1 MIILVAV
8 FVALLVLGMP
18 VAFSMALATI
28 AGFIALG
35 IPLETVAQKMMSGI
49 EPFPFVAIPLFV
61 LAGALMETSGI
72 SRRLVALA
80 SAIVGHIRGGLGIV
94 VVASEVLFSGISG
107 SSVADASAIGS
118 ILIPSLVKAGYPPER
133 AAAIVAAAS
142 GMGILIPP
150 CLVMVILGAMS
161 GLSISALF
169 VAGFLP
175 GILMALT
182 LALVIHI
189 QARRGILPGARGRFS
204 WATLR
209 HALREAILPLGM
221 PVVLFGGILGGVTT
235 ATEAAVLA
243 VIYALVLDLVIYRE
257 ITRKD
262 LGRMLVQTGITT
274 AAVSVLA
281 GFATGMSWTFA
292 TTGVPQ
298 MIAGTL
304 QQITTSPFLL
314 LALVTHHPDHLR
326 EPARRAAGADHLL
339 PDPVGDGGQV
349 RHRPA
354 ALRPA
359 RRRRAR
365 HRPGSPAG
373 RIAARRGGADRARQ
387 PERGDAADAAL
398 HRDPGRDAALDR
410 LCALGRA
417 GAAPASAIAPGG
429 FFRA

>member
-1 MIILVAV
+1 MIVLVGV
-8 FVALLVLGMP
+8 FLALLLLGIP
-18 VAFSMALATI
+18 VAFAMALATI

-142 GMGILIPP
+142 GMGMLIPP

-175 GILMALT
+175 GILMAIT
-182 LALVIHI
+182 LSIVIHV
-189 QARRGILPGARGRFS
+189 QARRGTLPGARGSFS
-204 WATLR
+204 WPTLR
-209 HALREAILPLGM
+209 HALKEAILPLGM

-243 VIYALVLDLVIYRE
+243 VIYALVLDLLIYRE

-281 GFATGMSWTFA
+281 GVATGMSWTFA

-298 MIAGTL
+298 LIASTL
-304 QQITTSPFLL
+304 QQVTASPFLL
-314 LALVTHHPDHLR
+314 LALVTIVLIIFASLLDGL
-326 EPARRAAGADHLL
+326 PALIIFYPILSVTVAQYGIDPLHFGLIAVAALGIGLVV
-339 PDPVGDGGQV
+339 PPVGLLLVVVAQI
-349 RHRPA
+349 
-354 ALRPA
+354 
-359 RRRRAR
+359 
-365 HRPGSPAG
+365 G
-373 RIAARRGGADRARQ
+373 RVSLSAVTLPMMPYIVILIATLLAIAAM
-387 PERGDAADAAL
+387 
-398 HRDPGRDAALDR
+398 
-410 LCALGRA
+410 
-417 GAAPASAIAPGG
+417 PAFVLFLP
-429 FFRA
+429 RMLL

>member
-1 MIILVAV
+1 MILLLIV
-8 FVALLVLGMP
+8 FVVLLALGMP

-28 AGFIALG
+28 AGFLTLE

-107 SSVADASAIGS
+107 SSVADASALGS

-169 VAGFLP
+169 IAGFLP
-175 GILMALT
+175 GFLMALT
-182 LALVIHI
+182 LAIVIHI
-189 QARRGILPGARGRFS
+189 QARRGTLPGARGSFS
-204 WATLR
+204 WPSLR

-243 VIYALVLDLVIYRE
+243 VIYALVLDVVVYRE
-257 ITRKD
+257 ITFKD
-262 LGRMLVQTGITT
+262 IGRMLVQTGITT
-274 AAVSVLA
+274 AAVSMLA
-281 GFATGMSWTFA
+281 GVATSMSWTFA
-292 TTGVPQ
+292 TTGVPL
-298 MIAGTL
+298 MLAETL
-304 QQITTSPFLL
+304 QSITSSPFVL
-314 LALVTHHPDHLR
+314 LALVMLTLIVFASLLDGL
-326 EPARRAAGADHLL
+326 PALIIFYPILSVTVAKYGVDPLHFGLLAVAALGIGLVV
-339 PDPVGDGGQV
+339 PPVGLLLVVVSQI
-349 RHRPA
+349 
-354 ALRPA
+354 
-359 RRRRAR
+359 
-365 HRPGSPAG
+365 G
-373 RIAARRGGADRARQ
+373 RVSLSAVSVPMLPYIAILIATLLLIAYV
-387 PERGDAADAAL
+387 PWIVL
-398 HRDPGRDAALDR
+398 VLPR
-410 LCALGRA
+410 LLL
-417 GAAPASAIAPGG
+417 
-429 FFRA
+429 

>member
-1 MIILVAV
+1 MGATQGMIILVAV
-8 FVALLVLGMP
+8 FVVLLLLGMP
-18 VAFSMALATI
+18 VAFSMAVATI

-142 GMGILIPP
+142 GMGMLIPP

-175 GILMALT
+175 GILMAIT
-182 LALVIHI
+182 LAIVIHI

-204 WATLR
+204 WPALR

-274 AAVSVLA
+274 AAVSLLA
-281 GFATGMSWTFA
+281 GVATGMSWTFA

-314 LALVTHHPDHLR
+314 LALVTITLIIFASLLDGL
-326 EPARRAAGADHLL
+326 PALIIFYPILSVTVAKYGIDPLHFGLLAVAALGIGLVV
-339 PDPVGDGGQV
+339 PPVGLLLVVVAQI
-349 RHRPA
+349 
-354 ALRPA
+354 
-359 RRRRAR
+359 
-365 HRPGSPAG
+365 G
-373 RIAARRGGADRARQ
+373 RVSLSAVTLPMLPYIAILVVTLLLIAYV
-387 PERGDAADAAL
+387 PWIVL
-398 HRDPGRDAALDR
+398 VLPR
-410 LCALGRA
+410 LLL
-417 GAAPASAIAPGG
+417 
-429 FFRA
+429 

>member
-1 MIILVAV
+1 MIVLVIV

-35 IPLETVAQKMMSGI
+35 IPLETMAQKMMSGI

-72 SRRLVALA
+72 SRRLVGLA

-142 GMGILIPP
+142 GMGMLIPP

-169 VAGFLP
+169 IAGFLP

-182 LALVIHI
+182 LAIVIHI
-189 QARRGILPGARGRFS
+189 QARRGVLPGARGRFS
-204 WATLR
+204 WAALR

-243 VIYALVLDLVIYRE
+243 VIYALVLDVVIYRE

-281 GFATGMSWTFA
+281 GVATGMSWTFA

-298 MIAGTL
+298 MIANTL
-304 QQITTSPFLL
+304 QQITSSPFLL
-314 LALVTHHPDHLR
+314 LALVTVTLIIFASLLDGL
-326 EPARRAAGADHLL
+326 PALIIFYPILSVTVAKYGIDPLHFGLLAVAALGIGLVV
-339 PDPVGDGGQV
+339 PPVGLLLVVVAQI
-349 RHRPA
+349 
-354 ALRPA
+354 
-359 RRRRAR
+359 
-365 HRPGSPAG
+365 G
-373 RIAARRGGADRARQ
+373 RVSLSAVTLPMLPYIAILVATLLVIAYV
-387 PERGDAADAAL
+387 PWVVL
-398 HRDPGRDAALDR
+398 VLPR
-410 LCALGRA
+410 LLL
-417 GAAPASAIAPGG
+417 
-429 FFRA
+429 

>member
-1 MIILVAV
+1 MILLVIV
-8 FVALLVLGMP
+8 FVALLALGMP

-28 AGFIALG
+28 AGFLALE
-35 IPLETVAQKMMSGI
+35 IPLETVAQKMLSGI

-118 ILIPSLVKAGYPPER
+118 ILIPSLTKAGYPPER

-169 VAGFLP
+169 IAGFLP
-175 GILMALT
+175 GFLMALT
-182 LALVIHI
+182 LAIVIHV
-189 QARRGILPGARGRFS
+189 QARRGTLPGARGVFS
-204 WATLR
+204 WAKLGV
-209 HALREAILPLGM
+209 AFREAILPLGM

-243 VIYALVLDLVIYRE
+243 VIYALVLDLFIYRE

-262 LGRMLVQTGITT
+262 LGRMLVQTGVTT
-274 AAVSVLA
+274 AAVSLLA
-281 GFATGMSWTFA
+281 GVATSMSWVFA

-298 MIAGTL
+298 AIATQL
-304 QQITTSPFLL
+304 QQITSSPFIL
-314 LALVTHHPDHLR
+314 LALVTLTLIVFASLLDGL
-326 EPARRAAGADHLL
+326 PALIIFYPILSVTVAKYGIDPLHFGLLAVAALGIGLVV
-339 PDPVGDGGQV
+339 PPVGLLLVVVAQI
-349 RHRPA
+349 
-354 ALRPA
+354 
-359 RRRRAR
+359 
-365 HRPGSPAG
+365 G
-373 RIAARRGGADRARQ
+373 RVTLSAVTVPMLPYIAI
-387 PERGDAADAAL
+387 L
-398 HRDPGRDAALDR
+398 
-410 LCALGRA
+410 
-417 GAAPASAIAPGG
+417 IATLLVIAYVPWVVLVLPKLLL
-429 FFRA
+429 

>member
-1 MIILVAV
+1 MIVLVIV

-35 IPLETVAQKMMSGI
+35 IPLETMAQKMMSGI

-72 SRRLVALA
+72 SRRLVGLA

-142 GMGILIPP
+142 GMGMLIPP

-169 VAGFLP
+169 IAGFLP

-182 LALVIHI
+182 LAIVIHI
-189 QARRGILPGARGRFS
+189 QARRGVLPGARGRFS
-204 WATLR
+204 WAGLR

-243 VIYALVLDLVIYRE
+243 VIYALVLDVVIYRE

-281 GFATGMSWTFA
+281 GVATGMSWTFA

-298 MIAGTL
+298 MIANTL
-304 QQITTSPFLL
+304 QQITSSPFLL
-314 LALVTHHPDHLR
+314 LALVTITLIIFASLLDGL
-326 EPARRAAGADHLL
+326 PALIIFYPILSVTVAKYGIDPLHFGLLAVAALGIGLVV
-339 PDPVGDGGQV
+339 PPVGLLLVVVAQI
-349 RHRPA
+349 
-354 ALRPA
+354 
-359 RRRRAR
+359 
-365 HRPGSPAG
+365 G
-373 RIAARRGGADRARQ
+373 RVSLSAVTLPMLPYIAILVATLLVIAYV
-387 PERGDAADAAL
+387 PWVVL
-398 HRDPGRDAALDR
+398 ILPR
-410 LCALGRA
+410 LLL
-417 GAAPASAIAPGG
+417 
-429 FFRA
+429 

>member
-1 MIILVAV
+1 MIVLVIV

-35 IPLETVAQKMMSGI
+35 IPLETMAQKMMSGI

-72 SRRLVALA
+72 SRRLVGLA

-142 GMGILIPP
+142 GMGMLIPP

-169 VAGFLP
+169 IAGFLP

-182 LALVIHI
+182 LAIVIHI
-189 QARRGILPGARGRFS
+189 QARRGVLPGARGRFS
-204 WATLR
+204 WAALR

-243 VIYALVLDLVIYRE
+243 VIYALVLDVVIYRE

-281 GFATGMSWTFA
+281 GVATGMSWTFA

-298 MIAGTL
+298 MIANTL
-304 QQITTSPFLL
+304 QQITSSPFLL
-314 LALVTHHPDHLR
+314 LALVTITLIIFASLLDGL
-326 EPARRAAGADHLL
+326 PALIIFYPILSVTVAKYGIDPLHFGLLAVAALGIGLVV
-339 PDPVGDGGQV
+339 PPVGLLLVVVAQI
-349 RHRPA
+349 
-354 ALRPA
+354 
-359 RRRRAR
+359 
-365 HRPGSPAG
+365 G
-373 RIAARRGGADRARQ
+373 RVSLSAVTLPMLPYIAILVATLLVIAYV
-387 PERGDAADAAL
+387 PWVVL
-398 HRDPGRDAALDR
+398 VLPR
-410 LCALGRA
+410 LLL
-417 GAAPASAIAPGG
+417 
-429 FFRA
+429 

>member
-28 AGFIALG
+28 AGFIALD

-118 ILIPSLVKAGYPPER
+118 ILIPSLLKAGYPPER

-142 GMGILIPP
+142 GMGMLIPP

-169 VAGFLP
+169 IAGFLP

-182 LALVIHI
+182 LAVVIHI
-189 QARRGILPGARGRFS
+189 QARRGILPGARGTFS
-204 WATLR
+204 WPTLR

-314 LALVTHHPDHLR
+314 LALVTITLIIFASLLDGL
-326 EPARRAAGADHLL
+326 PALIIFYPILSVTVAKYGIDPLHFGLIAVAALGIGLVV
-339 PDPVGDGGQV
+339 PPVGLLLVVVAQI
-349 RHRPA
+349 
-354 ALRPA
+354 
-359 RRRRAR
+359 
-365 HRPGSPAG
+365 G
-373 RIAARRGGADRARQ
+373 RVSLSAVTLPMLPYIAILVATLLLIAYV
-387 PERGDAADAAL
+387 PWVVL
-398 HRDPGRDAALDR
+398 VLPR
-410 LCALGRA
+410 LLL
-417 GAAPASAIAPGG
+417 
-429 FFRA
+429 

>member
-1 MIILVAV
+1 VILLVIV
-8 FVALLVLGMP
+8 FVVLLGLGMP

-28 AGFIALG
+28 AGFLVME

-94 VVASEVLFSGISG
+94 VVASEVMFSGISG

-142 GMGILIPP
+142 GMGMLIPP

-169 VAGFLP
+169 IAGFLP
-175 GILMALT
+175 GFLMALT
-182 LALVIHI
+182 LAIVIHI
-189 QARRGILPGARGRFS
+189 QARRGTLPGARGKFS
-204 WATLR
+204 WP
-209 HALREAILPLGM
+209 ALRVAFKEAILPLGM

-243 VIYALVLDLVIYRE
+243 VIYALVLDLFIYRE

-262 LGRMLVQTGITT
+262 IGKMLVQTGITT
-274 AAVSVLA
+274 AAVSLLA
-281 GFATGMSWTFA
+281 GVATSMSWTFA
-292 TTGVPQ
+292 TAGVPQ
-298 MIAGTL
+298 MVADTL
-304 QQITTSPFLL
+304 QSITSSPFLL
-314 LALVTHHPDHLR
+314 LALVMITLIIFASLLDGL
-326 EPARRAAGADHLL
+326 PALIIFYPILSVTVAKYGIDPLHFGLLAVAALGIGLVV
-339 PDPVGDGGQV
+339 PPVGLLLVVVSQI
-349 RHRPA
+349 
-354 ALRPA
+354 
-359 RRRRAR
+359 
-365 HRPGSPAG
+365 G
-373 RIAARRGGADRARQ
+373 RVSLSAVTVPMLPYIAILVATLLLIAYV
-387 PERGDAADAAL
+387 PWIVL
-398 HRDPGRDAALDR
+398 VLPR
-410 LCALGRA
+410 LLL
-417 GAAPASAIAPGG
+417 
-429 FFRA
+429 

>member
-1 MIILVAV
+1 MIILVGV
-8 FVALLVLGMP
+8 FVALLLLGIP
-18 VAFSMALATI
+18 VAFAMALATI

-175 GILMALT
+175 GILMAIT
-182 LALVIHI
+182 LSVVIHI
-189 QARRGILPGARGRFS
+189 QARRGILPGARGTFS
-204 WATLR
+204 WPALR

-243 VIYALVLDLVIYRE
+243 VIYALVLDFVIYRE
-257 ITRKD
+257 ITRQD

-281 GFATGMSWTFA
+281 GVATGMSWTFA
-292 TTGVPQ
+292 TTGVPL
-298 MIAGTL
+298 MIANAL
-304 QQITTSPFLL
+304 QQVTTSPFLL
-314 LALVTHHPDHLR
+314 LALVTIVLIIFASLLDGL
-326 EPARRAAGADHLL
+326 PALIIFYPILSVTVAKYGIDPLHFGLIAVAALGIGLVV
-339 PDPVGDGGQV
+339 PPVGLLLVVVAQI
-349 RHRPA
+349 
-354 ALRPA
+354 
-359 RRRRAR
+359 
-365 HRPGSPAG
+365 G
-373 RIAARRGGADRARQ
+373 RVSLGAVTVPMLPYIAILVAT
-387 PERGDAADAAL
+387 L
-398 HRDPGRDAALDR
+398 L
-410 LCALGRA
+410 L
-417 GAAPASAIAPGG
+417 IAYVPWVVLVLPKLLL
-429 FFRA
+429 

>member
-1 MIILVAV
+1 MIALVIV
-8 FVALLVLGMP
+8 FVVLLLLGVP

-28 AGFIALG
+28 AGFLVLG

-80 SAIVGHIRGGLGIV
+80 TALVGHIRGGLGIV

-142 GMGILIPP
+142 GMGMLIPP

-169 VAGFLP
+169 IAGFLP
-175 GILMALT
+175 GFLMAIT
-182 LALVIHI
+182 LSIVIHI
-189 QARRGILPGARGRFS
+189 QARRGTLPAAHGTFS
-204 WATLR
+204 WTALR
-209 HALREAILPLGM
+209 RAMREAILPLGM

-243 VIYALVLDLVIYRE
+243 VIYALVLDLLIYRE
-257 ITRKD
+257 ITPKD

-274 AAVSVLA
+274 GAVSLLA
-281 GFATGMSWTFA
+281 GVATSMSWTFA
-292 TTGVPQ
+292 TTGVPLA
-298 MIAGTL
+298 IAELL
-304 QQITTSPFLL
+304 QRVTSSPFLL
-314 LALVTHHPDHLR
+314 LALVTITLIVFASLLDGL
-326 EPARRAAGADHLL
+326 PALIIFYPILSVTVAKYGIDPLHFGLLAVAALGIGLVL
-339 PDPVGDGGQV
+339 PPVGLLLVVVSQI
-349 RHRPA
+349 
-354 ALRPA
+354 
-359 RRRRAR
+359 
-365 HRPGSPAG
+365 G
-373 RIAARRGGADRARQ
+373 RVSLSAVTVPMLPYIAILVATLLLIAYV
-387 PERGDAADAAL
+387 PWVVL
-398 HRDPGRDAALDR
+398 VLPR
-410 LCALGRA
+410 LLL
-417 GAAPASAIAPGG
+417 
-429 FFRA
+429 

>member
-1 MIILVAV
+1 MIVLVGV
-8 FVALLVLGMP
+8 FLALLLLGIP
-18 VAFSMALATI
+18 VAFAMALATI

-175 GILMALT
+175 GILMAIT
-182 LALVIHI
+182 LSIVIHV
-189 QARRGILPGARGRFS
+189 QARRGTLPGARGSFS
-204 WATLR
+204 WPTLR
-209 HALREAILPLGM
+209 HALKEAILPLGM

-243 VIYALVLDLVIYRE
+243 VIYALVLDLLIYRE
-257 ITRKD
+257 ITGKD

-281 GFATGMSWTFA
+281 GVATGMSWTFA

-298 MIAGTL
+298 LIASTL
-304 QQITTSPFLL
+304 QQVTASPFLL
-314 LALVTHHPDHLR
+314 LALVTIVLIIFASLLDGL
-326 EPARRAAGADHLL
+326 PALIIFYPILSVTVAKYGIDPLHFGLIAVAALGIGLVV
-339 PDPVGDGGQV
+339 PPVGLLLVVVAQI
-349 RHRPA
+349 
-354 ALRPA
+354 
-359 RRRRAR
+359 
-365 HRPGSPAG
+365 G
-373 RIAARRGGADRARQ
+373 RVSLSAVTLPMMPYIVILIATLLAIAAM
-387 PERGDAADAAL
+387 
-398 HRDPGRDAALDR
+398 
-410 LCALGRA
+410 
-417 GAAPASAIAPGG
+417 PAFVLFLP
-429 FFRA
+429 RMLL

>member
-1 MIILVAV
+1 MIILVGV
-8 FVALLVLGMP
+8 FVALLLLGIP
-18 VAFSMALATI
+18 VAFAMALATI

-175 GILMALT
+175 GILMAIT
-182 LALVIHI
+182 LSVVIHI
-189 QARRGILPGARGRFS
+189 QARRGTLPGARGTFS
-204 WATLR
+204 WPALR

-243 VIYALVLDLVIYRE
+243 VIYALVLDFVIYRE
-257 ITRKD
+257 ITRQD

-281 GFATGMSWTFA
+281 GVATGMSWTFA
-292 TTGVPQ
+292 TTGVPL
-298 MIAGTL
+298 MIANAL
-304 QQITTSPFLL
+304 QQVTTSPFLL
-314 LALVTHHPDHLR
+314 LALVTIVLIIFASLLDGL
-326 EPARRAAGADHLL
+326 PALIIFYPILSVTVAKYGIDPLHFGLIAVAALGIGLVV
-339 PDPVGDGGQV
+339 PPVGLLLVVVAQI
-349 RHRPA
+349 
-354 ALRPA
+354 
-359 RRRRAR
+359 
-365 HRPGSPAG
+365 G
-373 RIAARRGGADRARQ
+373 RVSLGAVTVPMLPYIAILVAT
-387 PERGDAADAAL
+387 L
-398 HRDPGRDAALDR
+398 L
-410 LCALGRA
+410 L
-417 GAAPASAIAPGG
+417 IAYVPWVVLVLPKLLL
-429 FFRA
+429 

>member
-1 MIILVAV
+1 MIILVSV
-8 FVALLVLGMP
+8 FVALLLLGMP

-80 SAIVGHIRGGLGIV
+80 TALVGHIRGGLGIV

-118 ILIPSLVKAGYPPER
+118 ILIPSLTKAGYPPAR

-142 GMGILIPP
+142 GMGMLIPP

-169 VAGFLP
+169 MAGFLP
-175 GILMALT
+175 GFLMALT
-182 LALVIHI
+182 LGILIHI
-189 QARRGILPGARGRFS
+189 QARRGTLPAAHGNFSGA
-204 WATLR
+204 ALR
-209 HALREAILPLGM
+209 HALKEAILPLGM

-243 VIYALVLDLVIYRE
+243 VIYALVLDLFIYRE
-257 ITRKD
+257 ITRRD
-262 LGRMLVQTGITT
+262 LMRMLVQTGITT
-274 AAVSVLA
+274 AAVSILA
-281 GFATGMSWTFA
+281 GVATGMSWTFA

-298 MIAGTL
+298 LIAGTL
-304 QQITTSPFLL
+304 QQVTSSPFIL
-314 LALVTHHPDHLR
+314 LALVTLTLIVFASLLDGL
-326 EPARRAAGADHLL
+326 PALIIFYPILSVTVAKYGIDPLHFGLIAVAALGIGLVV
-339 PDPVGDGGQV
+339 PPVGLLLVVVAQI
-349 RHRPA
+349 
-354 ALRPA
+354 
-359 RRRRAR
+359 
-365 HRPGSPAG
+365 G
-373 RIAARRGGADRARQ
+373 RVSLSAVTLPMLPYIAILVGTLLAIAAM
-387 PERGDAADAAL
+387 PAL
-398 HRDPGRDAALDR
+398 VLFLPR
-410 LCALGRA
+410 LLL
-417 GAAPASAIAPGG
+417 
-429 FFRA
+429 